1 MKNHTH
7 RGMRERSGEKPRM
20 RETGGRGSARAT
32 FAMAA
37 SATAA
42 SAKTASAQTTS
53 TKGAIR
59 AMLAGA
65 AILLVSLLAAG
76 CGGSST
82 PSTNA
87 SSSSGTT
94 EVSAAKAIV
103 ASLEKPTTSFKAP
116 GPAIDAKSLAGKS
129 VWYIPISISV
139 PVFAIGNES
148 LQAALSKVGVHLH
161 TCSGNADP
169 SATATCIEH
178 AVASKAA
185 GIIVDAIPVALAPNA
200 FASAQSRHVPVLIVD
215 QLPPPASAPGAVKG
229 HGDDKLAY
237 TLEQDTELVR
247 AEADFTIA
255 DAGGQ
260 TNVLT
265 MPFTDSPSTL
275 AWGAAAVSELHKRC
289 PECELTSQKV
299 GLANI
304 SLVPSQTSS
313 ALLSHPEVKYVLPEF
328 DAVLQGVEQGVQ
340 QAGYST
346 KVKVVTA
353 AGDLQGLQ
361 MVKAGRLAADVGQ
374 DFPYEGWA
382 DADEILRMMLGEPI
396 VEEHVPIRMFDGK
409 DVSSLKLTTA
419 AEESGQWYGS
429 DAYKKMFEGLWGVR

>member
-1 MKNHTH
+1 
-7 RGMRERSGEKPRM
+7 MREHLR
-20 RETGGRGSARAT
+20 SARPDDPRKRHPRRAAT
-32 FAMAA
+32 SAA
-37 SATAA
+37 
-42 SAKTASAQTTS
+42 
-53 TKGAIR
+53 I
-59 AMLAGA
+59 A
-65 AILLVSLLAAG
+65 AILATALLASG
-76 CGGSST
+76 CGST
-82 PSTNA
+82 GNQRTNA
-87 SSSSGTT
+87 ASSASST

-116 GPAIDAKSLAGKS
+116 GPAIEAKSLAGKS
-129 VWYIPISISV
+129 VWYVPISISV
-139 PVFAIGNES
+139 PVFAIANEA
-148 LQAALSKVGVHLH
+148 LEAALSKMGVHLH
-161 TCSGNADP
+161 TCSGDADP

-178 AVASKAA
+178 AIASKAA
-185 GIIVDAIPVALAPNA
+185 GIIADAIPVALAPNA
-200 FASAQSRHVPVLIVD
+200 FESAQSNHIPVLIVD
-215 QLPPPASAPGAVKG
+215 QLPPPASAPGAVQG

-255 DAGGQ
+255 DADGS
-260 TNVLT
+260 TSVLT

-275 AWGAAAVSELHKRC
+275 AWGAAAVSELRKRC
-289 PECELTSQKV
+289 PGCELAGQKV

-313 ALLSHPEVKYVLPEF
+313 ALLSHPDVKYVLPEF

-374 DFPYEGWA
+374 DYPYEGWA

-396 VEEHVPIRMFDGK
+396 VEEHVPIRLFDAS
-409 DVSSLKLTTA
+409 DVSSLKLTSS
-419 AEESGQWYGS
+419 EEASGNWYGS
-429 DAYKKMFEGLWGVR
+429 SAYKGMFETLWGAR